1 MDPTADPTADLTAV
15 PLARLQQ
22 VQVHYAGHAAL
33 QGIDLQVRAGQV
45 LALLGRNGAGK
56 STAIS
61 VLLGLRR
68 ADAGQV
74 ELLGGDPQQRA
85 SRLGLGVMLQST
97 SLPPMLQVDELV
109 AQASACYADPMP
121 LAEVLQRTGLQDLA
135 RRRYG
140 QLSGGQQRTVQFA
153 IALCGRP
160 RVLFLDEPTTGLDIQ
175 ARQAMWQAIRQ
186 LVAEGCGVL
195 LTTHY
200 LEEAEAL
207 AQQVVVLERGRV
219 LADAP
224 LAELRLA
231 DRPRR
236 IRCRSGLAADEVQ
249 RWPGVQQVQ
258 REGAHLQ
265 LLASPAEP
273 VVARLLA
280 ADAQLQEL
288 EVQGAALADAFL
300 DMTREAA

>member
-1 MDPTADPTADLTAV
+1 M
-15 PLARLQQ
+15 
-22 VQVHYAGHAAL
+22 
-33 QGIDLQVRAGQV
+33 

-68 ADAGQV
+68 ADGGQV

-85 SRLGLGVMLQST
+85 SRIGLGVMLQST

-109 AQASACYADPMP
+109 AQASACYPDPMP
-121 LAEVLQRTGLQDLA
+121 LQEVLQRAGLQALA

-140 QLSGGQQRTVQFA
+140 QLSGGQQRAVQFA

-207 AQQVVVLERGRV
+207 CGRIAMLKSGRV
-219 LADAP
+219 VALDKT
-224 LAELRLA
+224 
-231 DRPRR
+231 
-236 IRCRSGLAADEVQ
+236 S
-249 RWPGVQQVQ
+249 
-258 REGAHLQ
+258 Q
-265 LLASPAEP
+265 LLAGKDSTMLRFKTDDVLPAA
-273 VVARLLA
+273 VAATARVTGRIVQA
-280 ADAQLQEL
+280 KARDAN
-288 EVQGAALADAFL
+288 V
-300 DMTREAA
+300 

>member
-1 MDPTADPTADLTAV
+1 MDPIAPS
-15 PLARLQQ
+15 LARLQQ
-22 VQVHYAGHAAL
+22 VQVRYRDHTAL
-33 QGIDLQVRAGQV
+33 HGIDLQVRAGQV

-68 ADAGQV
+68 ADAGEV

-109 AQASACYADPMP
+109 AQASACYPEPMP
-121 LAEVLQRTGLQDLA
+121 LQEALQRAGLQALA

-140 QLSGGQQRTVQFA
+140 QLSGGQQRAVQFA
-153 IALCGRP
+153 IAICGRP

-175 ARQAMWQAIRQ
+175 ARQVMWQAIRQ
-186 LVAEGCGVL
+186 HVAEGCGVL

-207 AQQVVVLERGRV
+207 AQQVVVLEQGRV

-236 IRCRSGLAADEVQ
+236 IRCRSALDVDVLRQ
-249 RWPGVQQVQ
+249 WPGVQQVQ
-258 REGAHLQ
+258 REGEHLQ

-280 ADAQLQEL
+280 ADAQLCEL

>member
-1 MDPTADPTADLTAV
+1 MDPTAAPTTA
-15 PLARLQQ
+15 PLARLHQ
-22 VQVHYAGHAAL
+22 VQVQYAGHAAL

-85 SRLGLGVMLQST
+85 SRVGLGVMLQST

-109 AQASACYADPMP
+109 AQASACYPDPMP
-121 LAEVLQRTGLQDLA
+121 LAEVLQRAGLQDLA

-175 ARQAMWQAIRQ
+175 ARQVMWQAIRQ

-207 AQQVVVLERGRV
+207 ASQVVVLEQGRV

-236 IRCRSGLAADEVQ
+236 IRCRSSLAVEDVQ
-249 RWPGVQQVQ
+249 HWPGVQQVQ
-258 REGAHLQ
+258 RDGAHLQ

-280 ADAQLQEL
+280 ADARLQEL
-288 EVQGAALADAFL
+288 ELQGAALADAFL

>member
-1 MDPTADPTADLTAV
+1 MDPIAPS
-15 PLARLQQ
+15 LARLQQ
-22 VQVHYAGHAAL
+22 VQVRYRDHTAL

-56 STAIS
+56 STAIG

-85 SRLGLGVMLQST
+85 NRVGLGVMLQST

-109 AQASACYADPMP
+109 AQASACYPDPMP
-121 LAEVLQRTGLQDLA
+121 LQEVLQRAGLQALA

-140 QLSGGQQRTVQFA
+140 QLSGGQQRAVQFA

-175 ARQAMWQAIRQ
+175 ARQAMWQSIRQ

-207 AQQVVVLERGRV
+207 AQQVVVLEQGRV
-219 LADAP
+219 VADAP
-224 LAELRLA
+224 LGELRLA

-236 IRCRSGLAADEVQ
+236 IRCRSGLSAEDVQ
-249 RWPGVQQVQ
+249 HWPGVQQVQ
-258 REGAHLQ
+258 RDGDYLQ

-280 ADAQLQEL
+280 ADTQLREL

>member
-1 MDPTADPTADLTAV
+1 MDPTAAPITA
-15 PLARLQQ
+15 PLARLHQ

-85 SRLGLGVMLQST
+85 SRVGLGVMLQST

-109 AQASACYADPMP
+109 AQASACYPDPMP
-121 LAEVLQRTGLQDLA
+121 LAEVLQRAGLQDLA

-175 ARQAMWQAIRQ
+175 ARQVMWQAIRQ

-207 AQQVVVLERGRV
+207 AQQVVVLEQGRV

-236 IRCRSGLAADEVQ
+236 IRCRSSLAVEDVQ
-249 RWPGVQQVQ
+249 NWPGVQQVQ
-258 REGAHLQ
+258 RDGGHLQ

>member
-1 MDPTADPTADLTAV
+1 MDPIAPSLS
-15 PLARLQQ
+15 RLQQ
-22 VQVHYAGHAAL
+22 VQVRYRDHTAL
-33 QGIDLQVRAGQV
+33 HGIDLQVRAGQV

-74 ELLGGDPQQRA
+74 ELLGGDPQQRDH
-85 SRLGLGVMLQST
+85 RLGLGVMLQST

-109 AQASACYADPMP
+109 AQASACYPDPLP
-121 LAEVLQRTGLQDLA
+121 LGDVLQRVGLQDLA

-140 QLSGGQQRTVQFA
+140 QLSGGQQRCVQFA
-153 IALCGRP
+153 IAICGRP

-207 AQQVVVLERGRV
+207 AQRVVVLEQGRV
-219 LADAP
+219 VADAP
-224 LAELRLA
+224 LSELRLA

-236 IRCRSGLAADEVQ
+236 IRCRSTLAADEVQ
-249 RWPGVQQVQ
+249 HWPGVQQVQ
-258 REGAHLQ
+258 RDGEHLQ
-265 LLASPAEP
+265 MLASPAEP

-280 ADAQLQEL
+280 ADAQLREL

-300 DMTREAA
+300 DLTREAA

>member
-1 MDPTADPTADLTAV
+1 MDPIAPS
-15 PLARLQQ
+15 LARLQQ
-22 VQVHYAGHAAL
+22 VQVRYRDHTAL
-33 QGIDLQVRAGQV
+33 HGIDLQVRAGQV

-68 ADAGQV
+68 ADAGEV

-109 AQASACYADPMP
+109 AQASACYPDPMP
-121 LAEVLQRTGLQDLA
+121 LPEVLQRAGLQALA

-140 QLSGGQQRTVQFA
+140 QLSGGQQRAVQFA
-153 IALCGRP
+153 IAICGRP
-160 RVLFLDEPTTGLDIQ
+160 RLLFLDEPTTGLDIQ
-175 ARQAMWQAIRQ
+175 ARQVMWQAIRQ
-186 LVAEGCGVL
+186 HVAEGCGVL

-207 AQQVVVLERGRV
+207 AQQVVVLEQGRV

-224 LAELRLA
+224 LAELCLA

-236 IRCRSGLAADEVQ
+236 IRCRSALAVDVLRQ
-249 RWPGVQQVQ
+249 WPGVQQVQ
-258 REGAHLQ
+258 REGEHLQ

-280 ADAQLQEL
+280 ADAQLCEL

>member
-1 MDPTADPTADLTAV
+1 MDPIP
-15 PLARLQQ
+15 PSLAHLQQ
-22 VQVHYAGHAAL
+22 VRVHYGDHTAL
-33 QGIDLQVRAGQV
+33 HGIDLQVRAGQV

-74 ELLGGDPQQRA
+74 QLLDGDPQQRA
-85 SRLGLGVMLQST
+85 SRLGLGLMLQST
-97 SLPPMLQVDELV
+97 NLPPMLQVDELV
-109 AQASACYADPMP
+109 AQASACYPYPMP
-121 LAEVLQRTGLQDLA
+121 LAEVLQRTGLQNLA

-175 ARQAMWQAIRQ
+175 ARHVMWQAIRQ

-207 AQQVVVLERGRV
+207 AQRVVVLEGGRV

-236 IRCRSGLAADEVQ
+236 IRCRSALAVEDVQ
-249 RWPGVQQVQ
+249 HWAGVQQVQ
-258 REGAHLQ
+258 RDGAHLQ

>member
-1 MDPTADPTADLTAV
+1 MDPIP
-15 PLARLQQ
+15 PSLAHLQQ
-22 VQVHYAGHAAL
+22 VQVHYGDHTAL
-33 QGIDLQVRAGQV
+33 HGIDLQVRAGQV

-74 ELLGGDPQQRA
+74 QLLGGDPQQRA
-85 SRLGLGVMLQST
+85 SRLGLGLMLQST
-97 SLPPMLQVDELV
+97 NLPPMLQVDELV
-109 AQASACYADPMP
+109 AQASACYPDPMP

-175 ARQAMWQAIRQ
+175 ARQVMWQAIRQ
-186 LVAEGCGVL
+186 QVAEGCGVL

-207 AQQVVVLERGRV
+207 AQRVVVLEGGRV

-224 LAELRLA
+224 LVELRLA

-236 IRCRSGLAADEVQ
+236 IRCRSALAVEVVQ
-249 RWPGVQQVQ
+249 HWAGVQQAQ
-258 REGAHLQ
+258 RDGAHLQ
-265 LLASPAEP
+265 VLASPAEP

>member
-1 MDPTADPTADLTAV
+1 MDPNV
-15 PLARLQQ
+15 PSLARLQQ
-22 VQVHYAGHAAL
+22 VQVRYRDHTAL
-33 QGIDLQVRAGQV
+33 QGVDLQVRAGQV

-68 ADAGQV
+68 ADAGHV
-74 ELLGGDPQQRA
+74 ELLGGDPQQR
-85 SRLGLGVMLQST
+85 RHRVGLGVMLQST

-109 AQASACYADPMP
+109 AQASACYPDPRP
-121 LAEVLQRTGLQDLA
+121 LPQVLELAGLRELA

-140 QLSGGQQRTVQFA
+140 QLSGGQQRRVQFA
-153 IALCGRP
+153 IAICGRP

-175 ARQAMWQAIRQ
+175 ARQSMWQSIRQ
-186 LVAEGCGVL
+186 LVDEGCGVL

-207 AQQVVVLERGRV
+207 AQQVVVLEQGRV

-224 LAELRLA
+224 LAKLRLA

-236 IRCRSGLAADEVQ
+236 IRCRSGLDATALLQ
-249 RWPGVQQVQ
+249 WPGVQQVQ
-258 REGAHLQ
+258 RQGEYLQ
-265 LLASPAEP
+265 LMASPAEP

-288 EVQGAALADAFL
+288 EVQGAGLADAFL
-300 DMTREAA
+300 DLTREAA

>member
-1 MDPTADPTADLTAV
+1 MDPIAPS
-15 PLARLQQ
+15 LARLQQ
-22 VQVHYAGHAAL
+22 VQVRYRDHTAL
-33 QGIDLQVRAGQV
+33 HGIDLQVRAGQV

-68 ADAGQV
+68 VDAGQV
-74 ELLGGDPQQRA
+74 ELLGGDPQHRA

-97 SLPPMLQVDELV
+97 SLPAMLQVDELV
-109 AQASACYADPMP
+109 AQASACYPDPMP
-121 LAEVLQRTGLQDLA
+121 LQEVLQRAGLQALA

-140 QLSGGQQRTVQFA
+140 LLSGGQQRAVQFA

-207 AQQVVVLERGRV
+207 AQRVVVLEQGRV

-224 LAELRLA
+224 LSELRLT

-236 IRCRSGLAADEVQ
+236 IRCRSVLPAEDVL
-249 RWPGVQQVQ
+249 RWPGVQEVQ
-258 REGAHLQ
+258 RDGEYLQ

-280 ADAQLQEL
+280 ADAQLREL

>member
-1 MDPTADPTADLTAV
+1 MDPIAPS
-15 PLARLQQ
+15 LARLQQ
-22 VQVHYAGHAAL
+22 VQVRYRDHTAL
-33 QGIDLQVRAGQV
+33 HGIDLQVRAGQV

-68 ADAGQV
+68 ADGGQV
-74 ELLGGDPQQRA
+74 ELLGGDPQQGA
-85 SRLGLGVMLQST
+85 SRIGLGVMLQST

-109 AQASACYADPMP
+109 AQASACYPDPMP
-121 LAEVLQRTGLQDLA
+121 LQEVLQRAGLQALA

-140 QLSGGQQRTVQFA
+140 QLSGGQQRAVQFA

-175 ARQAMWQAIRQ
+175 ARQVMWQAIRQ

-207 AQQVVVLERGRV
+207 AQQVVVLEQGRV

-224 LAELRLA
+224 LSELRLA

-236 IRCRSGLAADEVQ
+236 IRCRSGL
-249 RWPGVQQVQ
+249 
-258 REGAHLQ
+258 
-265 LLASPAEP
+265 P
-273 VVARLLA
+273 VL
-280 ADAQLQEL
+280 
-288 EVQGAALADAFL
+288 
-300 DMTREAA
+300 T

>member
-1 MDPTADPTADLTAV
+1 MDPTAAPTTA
-15 PLARLQQ
+15 PLARLHQ
-22 VQVHYAGHAAL
+22 VQVQYAGHAAL

-85 SRLGLGVMLQST
+85 SRVGLGVMLQST

-109 AQASACYADPMP
+109 AQASACYPDPMP
-121 LAEVLQRTGLQDLA
+121 LAEVLQRAGLQDLA

-175 ARQAMWQAIRQ
+175 ARQVMWQAIRQ

-207 AQQVVVLERGRV
+207 ASQVVVLEQGRV

-236 IRCRSGLAADEVQ
+236 IRCRSSLAVEDVQ
-249 RWPGVQQVQ
+249 HWPGVQQVQ
-258 REGAHLQ
+258 RDGAHLQ

-280 ADAQLQEL
+280 ADARLQEL

>member
-1 MDPTADPTADLTAV
+1 MDPIAPS
-15 PLARLQQ
+15 LAHLQQ
-22 VQVHYAGHAAL
+22 VQVRYRDHTAL
-33 QGIDLQVRAGQV
+33 HGIDLQVRAGQV

-85 SRLGLGVMLQST
+85 CRLGLGLMLQST
-97 SLPPMLQVDELV
+97 SLPAMLQVDELV
-109 AQASACYADPMP
+109 AQASACYPDPMP
-121 LAEVLQRTGLQDLA
+121 LAEVLQRAGLQALA
-135 RRRYG
+135 QRRYG
-140 QLSGGQQRTVQFA
+140 QLSGGQQRCVQFA
-153 IALCGRP
+153 IAVCGRP

-175 ARQAMWQAIRQ
+175 ARQVMWQAIRE

-207 AQQVVVLERGRV
+207 AQRVVVLEQGRV

-224 LAELRLA
+224 LSELRLA

-236 IRCRSGLAADEVQ
+236 IRCRSALQVADLQ
-249 RWPGVQQVQ
+249 GWPGVLQIQ
-258 REGAHLQ
+258 RDGHYLQ
-265 LLASPAEP
+265 LLAQPAEP

-288 EVQGAALADAFL
+288 EVQGGGLADAFL
-300 DMTREAA
+300 DLTREAA

>member
-1 MDPTADPTADLTAV
+1 MDPIAPS
-15 PLARLQQ
+15 LARLQQ
-22 VQVHYAGHAAL
+22 VQVRYRDHTAL
-33 QGIDLQVRAGQV
+33 HGIDLQVRAGQV

-109 AQASACYADPMP
+109 AQASACYPDPMP
-121 LAEVLQRTGLQDLA
+121 LQEVLQRAGLQALS

-140 QLSGGQQRTVQFA
+140 QLSGGQQRAVQFA

-175 ARQAMWQAIRQ
+175 ARQTMWQAIRQ

-207 AQQVVVLERGRV
+207 AQQVVVLEKGRV

-224 LAELRLA
+224 LSELRLA

-236 IRCRSGLAADEVQ
+236 IRCRSVLPAEDVQ
-249 RWPGVQQVQ
+249 QWPGVQQAQ
-258 REGAHLQ
+258 RDGEHLQ

-280 ADAQLQEL
+280 ADALLREL

-300 DMTREAA
+300 DLTQEAA

>member
-1 MDPTADPTADLTAV
+1 MDPIV
-15 PLARLQQ
+15 PSLARLQQ
-22 VQVHYAGHAAL
+22 VQVRYRDHTAL
-33 QGIDLQVRAGQV
+33 HGIDLQVRAGQV

-68 ADAGQV
+68 ADAGEV

-109 AQASACYADPMP
+109 AQASACYPDPMP
-121 LAEVLQRTGLQDLA
+121 LPEVLQRAGLQALA

-140 QLSGGQQRTVQFA
+140 QLSGGQQRAVQFA
-153 IALCGRP
+153 IAICGRP
-160 RVLFLDEPTTGLDIQ
+160 RVLFLDEPTAGLDIQ
-175 ARQAMWQAIRQ
+175 ARQTMWQAIRQ
-186 LVAEGCGVL
+186 HVAEGCGVL

-207 AQQVVVLERGRV
+207 AQQVVVLEQGRV

-236 IRCRSGLAADEVQ
+236 IRCRSTLLADDVRQ
-249 RWPGVQQVQ
+249 WPGVQQVQ
-258 REGAHLQ
+258 REGERLQ

-280 ADAQLQEL
+280 ADAQLCEL

>member
-1 MDPTADPTADLTAV
+1 MDPTAAPTTA
-15 PLARLQQ
+15 PLARLHQ
-22 VQVHYAGHAAL
+22 VQVQYAGHAAL

-68 ADAGQV
+68 ADAGQG

-85 SRLGLGVMLQST
+85 SRVGLGVMLQST

-109 AQASACYADPMP
+109 AQASACYPDPMP
-121 LAEVLQRTGLQDLA
+121 LAEVLQRAGLQDLA

-175 ARQAMWQAIRQ
+175 ARQVMWQAIRQ

-207 AQQVVVLERGRV
+207 ASQVVVLEQGRV

-236 IRCRSGLAADEVQ
+236 IRCRSSLAVEDVQ
-249 RWPGVQQVQ
+249 HWPGVQQVQ
-258 REGAHLQ
+258 RDGAHLQ

-280 ADAQLQEL
+280 ADARLQEL

>member
-1 MDPTADPTADLTAV
+1 MDPIAPS
-15 PLARLQQ
+15 LARLQQ
-22 VQVHYAGHAAL
+22 VQVRYRDHTAL
-33 QGIDLQVRAGQV
+33 HGIDLQVRAGQV

-68 ADAGQV
+68 ADAGEV

-109 AQASACYADPMP
+109 AQAGACYPDSMP
-121 LAEVLQRTGLQDLA
+121 LPEVLQRAGLQALA

-140 QLSGGQQRTVQFA
+140 QLSGGQQRAVQFA
-153 IALCGRP
+153 IAICGRP

-175 ARQAMWQAIRQ
+175 ARQGMWQAIRQ
-186 LVAEGCGVL
+186 HVAEGCGVL

-207 AQQVVVLERGRV
+207 AQQVVVLEQGRV

-236 IRCRSGLAADEVQ
+236 IRCRSALAVDVLRQ
-249 RWPGVQQVQ
+249 WPGVQQVQ
-258 REGAHLQ
+258 REGEHLL

-280 ADAQLQEL
+280 ADAQLCEL

>member
-1 MDPTADPTADLTAV
+1 MDPIAPS
-15 PLARLQQ
+15 LARLQQ
-22 VQVHYAGHAAL
+22 VQVRYRDHTAL

-109 AQASACYADPMP
+109 TQASACYPDPMP
-121 LAEVLQRTGLQDLA
+121 LQEVLQRAGLQALA

-140 QLSGGQQRTVQFA
+140 QLSGGQQRAVQFA

-207 AQQVVVLERGRV
+207 AQQVVVLEQGRV
-219 LADAP
+219 LADAA
-224 LAELRLA
+224 LGELRLA

-236 IRCRSGLAADEVQ
+236 IRCRSVLPADEVQ
-249 RWPGVQQVQ
+249 HWPGVQQVQ
-258 REGAHLQ
+258 RDGEHLL

-280 ADAQLQEL
+280 ADAQLCEL

>member
-1 MDPTADPTADLTAV
+1 MNPIAPS
-15 PLARLQQ
+15 LARLQQ
-22 VQVHYAGHAAL
+22 VQVRYRDHTAL
-33 QGIDLQVRAGQV
+33 HGIDLQVRAGQV

-68 ADAGQV
+68 VDAGQV
-74 ELLGGDPQQRA
+74 ELLGGDPQHRA

-97 SLPPMLQVDELV
+97 SLPAMLQVDELV
-109 AQASACYADPMP
+109 AQASACYPDPMP
-121 LAEVLQRTGLQDLA
+121 LQEVLQRAGLQALA

-140 QLSGGQQRTVQFA
+140 QLSGGQQRAVQFA

-207 AQQVVVLERGRV
+207 AQRVVVLEQGRV

-224 LAELRLA
+224 LSELRLT

-236 IRCRSGLAADEVQ
+236 IRCRSVLPAEDVL
-249 RWPGVQQVQ
+249 RWPGVQEVQ
-258 REGAHLQ
+258 RDGEYLQ

-280 ADAQLQEL
+280 ADAQLREL

>member
-1 MDPTADPTADLTAV
+1 VTAPVQDGNVPATGTDAMDPTAEPTADLTAA

-140 QLSGGQQRTVQFA
+140 QLAVGSPAGH
-153 IALCGRP
+153 L
-160 RVLFLDEPTTGLDIQ
+160 L
-175 ARQAMWQAIRQ
+175 
-186 LVAEGCGVL
+186 VL
-195 LTTHY
+195 LAVTV
-200 LEEAEAL
+200 AAL
-207 AQQVVVLERGRV
+207 L
-219 LADAP
+219 LARR
-224 LAELRLA
+224 RL
-231 DRPRR
+231 RR
-236 IRCRSGLAADEVQ
+236 IG
-249 RWPGVQQVQ
+249 
-258 REGAHLQ
+258 
-265 LLASPAEP
+265 
-273 VVARLLA
+273 
-280 ADAQLQEL
+280 
-288 EVQGAALADAFL
+288 
-300 DMTREAA
+300 

>member
-1 MDPTADPTADLTAV
+1 MSSSAAS
-15 PLARLQQ
+15 PLARLHDA
-22 VQVHYAGHAAL
+22 QVHYGSVAAL
-33 QGIDLQVRAGQV
+33 QDVSFSLHRGEV

-61 VLLGLRR
+61 LLLGLRR

-175 ARQAMWQAIRQ
+175 ARQVMWQAIRQ

-207 AQQVVVLERGRV
+207 AQQVVVLEQGRV

-236 IRCRSGLAADEVQ
+236 IRCRSSLAVEDVQ

-258 REGAHLQ
+258 RDGAHLH

>member
-1 MDPTADPTADLTAV
+1 MDPIAPS
-15 PLARLQQ
+15 LARLQQ
-22 VQVHYAGHAAL
+22 VQVRYRDHTAL
-33 QGIDLQVRAGQV
+33 HGIDLQVRAGQV

-97 SLPPMLQVDELV
+97 NLPPMLQVDELV
-109 AQASACYADPMP
+109 AQ
-121 LAEVLQRTGLQDLA
+121 G
-135 RRRYG
+135 RRYG
-140 QLSGGQQRTVQFA
+140 QLSGGQQRAVQFA

-175 ARQAMWQAIRQ
+175 ARQTMWQAIRQ

-207 AQQVVVLERGRV
+207 AQQVVVLEQGRV

-224 LAELRLA
+224 LGELRLA

-236 IRCRSGLAADEVQ
+236 IRCRSGLPIADVQ
-249 RWPGVQQVQ
+249 QWPGVQEVQ
-258 REGAHLQ
+258 RDGEHLQ

-280 ADAQLQEL
+280 ADAQLREL

>member
-1 MDPTADPTADLTAV
+1 MDPIAPS
-15 PLARLQQ
+15 LARLQQ
-22 VQVHYAGHAAL
+22 VQVRYRDHTAL
-33 QGIDLQVRAGQV
+33 HGIDLQVRAGQV

-85 SRLGLGVMLQST
+85 SRIGLGVMLQST
-97 SLPPMLQVDELV
+97 SLPPMLRVDELV
-109 AQASACYADPMP
+109 VQASACYPDPMP
-121 LAEVLQRTGLQDLA
+121 LQEVLQRAGLQALA

-140 QLSGGQQRTVQFA
+140 QLSGGQQRAVQFA

-186 LVAEGCGVL
+186 LVAEGCGAL

-207 AQQVVVLERGRV
+207 AQQVVVLEQGRV

-224 LAELRLA
+224 LSELRLA
-231 DRPRR
+231 DRPGAASAAAAGCPLRTCSSGR
-236 IRCRSGLAADEVQ
+236 ACSRCSATASTCSCWRARPSRWWHACWPPTRSCASWKYRAR
-249 RWPGVQQVQ
+249 RWPTP
-258 REGAHLQ
+258 
-265 LLASPAEP
+265 SS
-273 VVARLLA
+273 
-280 ADAQLQEL
+280 
-288 EVQGAALADAFL
+288 
-300 DMTREAA
+300 T